1 MTVEPLLSAPQQP
14 FRLDPPPEEPR
25 RRRLPFSPWHLVLMP
40 LAAVMLLPLVWM
52 VAVSLETDAQSH
64 AFPPLLF
71 PKSFQ
76 IENYKTAFNAVP
88 FAHFFLNSLIYSLT
102 TVAGNLLFCS
112 LAAYAFARM
121 RFRGSNILFV
131 VFLATL
137 MVPFQVLIIPT
148 FLIVK
153 HLGMVDSVGGLIVP
167 NLANV
172 FGIFLLT
179 QFFRTL
185 PIELEEAAR
194 IDGTS
199 RLGILFKI
207 VLPLSLPAL
216 ATLGIIQFMWSWN
229 DFLWPLIII
238 NSDTHAP
245 LQLGLSMFQGSHAQH
260 WNLLMA
266 ATVMSQL
273 PMLIVFLFAQRWFV
287 QSLAFTGMKT

>member
-1 MTVEPLLSAPQQP
+1 MTAEPIVAIERP
-14 FRLDPPPEEPR
+14 FRLEAPPEEP
-25 RRRLPFSPWHLVLMP
+25 RRRLPFSPWHLFLMP
-40 LAAVMLLPLVWM
+40 AAAVMLLPLVWM
-52 VAVSLETDAQSH
+52 VVVSLETKSQAQR
-64 AFPPLLF
+64 FPPVLF
-71 PKSFQ
+71 PSAFKFG
-76 IENYKTAFNAVP
+76 NYSSAFSAVP
-88 FAHFFLNSLIYSLT
+88 FGHFLLNSLIYST
-102 TVAGNLLFCS
+102 ATVAGNLFFCS

-121 RFRGSNILFV
+121 RFFGSNVLFV
-131 VFLATL
+131 LFLATL
-137 MVPFQVLIIPT
+137 MVPYQVLLIPT

-153 HLGMVDSVGGLIVP
+153 KLGMVDSVPGLIAP
-167 NLANV
+167 NLCTA
-172 FGIFLLT
+172 FGIFLLR

-238 NSDTHAP
+238 NTDTHAP
-245 LQLGLSMFQGSHAQH
+245 IQLGLSMFQGAHNTN
-260 WNLLMA
+260 WGLLMA

-273 PMLIVFLFAQRWFV
+273 PMLLVFLFAQRWFV
-287 QSLAFTGMKT
+287 QSIAFTGMKQ